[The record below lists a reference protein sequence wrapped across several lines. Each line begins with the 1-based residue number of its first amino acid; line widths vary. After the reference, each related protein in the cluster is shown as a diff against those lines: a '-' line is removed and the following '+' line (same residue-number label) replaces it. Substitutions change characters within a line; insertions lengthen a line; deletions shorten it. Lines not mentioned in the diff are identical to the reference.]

1 MLSSSAE
8 LSVSVFC
15 NQIMRAVVA
24 SGAVHKGNIDR
35 AIEVMR
41 AEVKALMFGD
51 EYATQRA
58 AVVGSPDRAL
68 DAAVMGTVVAACITK
83 IRGA

>member
-1 MLSSSAE
+1 MLSPSE

-15 NQIMRAVVA
+15 NQVMRAVVA
-24 SGAVHKGNIDR
+24 SGVVTKANIDR

-41 AEVKALMFGD
+41 AEVKALLFGD

-58 AVVGSPDRAL
+58 AVAGSPDGAL
-68 DAAVMGTVVAACITK
+68 GAAVMATVVAACIAK
-83 IRGA
+83 IKGA